1 VARVVEQAPHSCAA
15 PVQASLIG
23 CRLAT
28 PEPDPVSNK
37 EFIEIDVEGG
47 RLGVA
52 NWPGRGPKLLLVHGI
67 SASHMAWSQVVAA
80 LPDDAFD
87 IYAPDLRG
95 RGASNALPGPYGMA
109 RHVGDLCRLI
119 DAIGGGPVVL
129 AGHSMGAYIGV
140 EFGATRPDYLDRL
153 VLVDGGIALPL
164 PDGVTPEASLE
175 RTLGPALARLRREFE
190 SREAYLAFWRE
201 HPAFADEAAWNAH
214 VEAYFAYDLEGE
226 PPHLKSRARE
236 AAVRA
241 DGLDLM
247 RAEMVTM
254 IDRVAPPM
262 LMLTAVRGLLNQPQ
276 PLMPV
281 AAVKAK
287 VEAIAQLA
295 WQEIP
300 ATNHYSI
307 TLGNGATA
315 TARAIAMF
323 AGA

>member
-1 VARVVEQAPHSCAA
+1 MSQ
-15 PVQASLIG
+15 
-23 CRLAT
+23 
-28 PEPDPVSNK
+28 K
-37 EFIEIDVEGG
+37 EFFEIDVDGG
-47 RLGVA
+47 KLGVA
-52 NWPGRGPKLLLVHGI
+52 RWPGRGPKLLLVHGI
-67 SASHMAWSQVVAA
+67 SASHMAWSQVVEA
-80 LPDDAFD
+80 LPADAFD
-87 IYAPDLRG
+87 VYAPDLRG

-109 RHVGDLCRLI
+109 RHVADLCALI
-119 DAIGGGPVVL
+119 DGVGGGPVIL

-140 EFGATRPDYLDRL
+140 EFGATRPAYLDRL

-175 RTLGPALARLRREFE
+175 RTLGPALARLRREFA
-190 SREAYLAFWRE
+190 SREAYLAFWHE
-201 HPAFADEAAWNAH
+201 HPAFADAAAWNEH

-247 RAEMVTM
+247 RDEMVTM
-254 IDRVAPPM
+254 IDRVTPPM
-262 LMLTAVRGLLNQPQ
+262 LLLTAVRGLLDQPQ

-300 ATNHYSI
+300 DTNHYSI

-323 AGA
+323 AGGA